1 MEPLAGE
8 EEKRCSWC
16 KTLSVRECFG
26 ERCVATLCCG
36 GDAIEMRAD
45 SLFSLFSLF
54 WFLKLSTFSCGGEQ
68 RSRER
73 SIEPSG
79 KGEEKG

>member
-16 KTLSVRECFG
+16 KTLSVRACFG

-36 GDAIEMRAD
+36 GDAIETRAD

-54 WFLKLSTFSCGGEQ
+54 LVFEVVDF
-68 RSRER
+68 
-73 SIEPSG
+73 
-79 KGEEKG
+79 